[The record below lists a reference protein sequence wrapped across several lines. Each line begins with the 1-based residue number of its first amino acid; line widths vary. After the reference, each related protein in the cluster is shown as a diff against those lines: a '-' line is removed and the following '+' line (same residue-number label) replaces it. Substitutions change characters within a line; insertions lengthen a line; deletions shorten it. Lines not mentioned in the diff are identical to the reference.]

1 MENQFLAVFAF
12 KIIILLD
19 VYTLTLKRRLNG
31 PFDYLLK
38 ENCSILLK
46 VNMVNH
52 MLLVDYLL
60 LL

>member
-1 MENQFLAVFAF
+1 MENQFLVVFAF